1 MAARRNRRGV
11 PVDGML
17 MLDKPAGISS
27 NGALQ
32 IAKRLLN
39 AQKAGH
45 TGSLD
50 PLATGLLPLCFGKA
64 TKVSEMFLNFDKSYT
79 ATLQLGKTTDSGDRE
94 GNVIESLPVRTCLEE
109 IETALSSF
117 RGEIMQVPP
126 MYSALKRN
134 GQPLYKLARQGIEVE
149 RAPRKVTVYD
159 IEVRNFCETTLV
171 LHLSCSKGFY
181 VRSLAMDLGE
191 ILGCGACV
199 EELRRDTVGEFSV
212 ENAITL
218 EQLEAI
224 STEDDRQGLLLS
236 ADQALQHLPKVDL
249 PENTVPYFCNGQA
262 VRVIAHPVEGLARLY
277 SPSNQ
282 FLGLGEFTLD
292 GKVAPK
298 RLFV

>member
-1 MAARRNRRGV
+1 MGSRRIRRGV

-32 IAKRLLN
+32 AAKRLLN

-50 PLATGLLPLCFGKA
+50 PIATGLLPLCFGKA

-79 ATLQLGKTTDSGDRE
+79 ATLQLGTSTDSGDRA
-94 GNVIESLPVRTCLEE
+94 GNVINSLPVNVSLEE
-109 IETALSSF
+109 IESALSSF

-159 IEVRNFCETTLV
+159 IELCSFNETKLV
-171 LHLSCSKGFY
+171 LHVSCSKGFY
-181 VRSLAMDLGE
+181 VRSLAMDLGVE
-191 ILGCGACV
+191 LGCGGLCGGIKAGYRGRV
-199 EELRRDTVGEFSV
+199 FS
-212 ENAITL
+212 
-218 EQLEAI
+218 
-224 STEDDRQGLLLS
+224 G
-236 ADQALQHLPKVDL
+236 
-249 PENTVPYFCNGQA
+249 
-262 VRVIAHPVEGLARLY
+262 
-277 SPSNQ
+277 
-282 FLGLGEFTLD
+282 
-292 GKVAPK
+292 
-298 RLFV
+298 